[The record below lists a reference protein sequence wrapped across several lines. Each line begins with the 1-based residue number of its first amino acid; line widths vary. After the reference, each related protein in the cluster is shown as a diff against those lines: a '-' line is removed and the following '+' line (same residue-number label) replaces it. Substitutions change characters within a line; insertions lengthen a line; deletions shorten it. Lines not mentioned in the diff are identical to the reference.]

1 MISMKITVL
10 SIVASMLM
18 LSNLGVK
25 AQNSP
30 VKLPVDPETKLI
42 TYKEVVTVAGS
53 PAELFNRAIEWI
65 NKQYKNPA
73 DATKVRDQ
81 ASGII
86 EIAHR
91 IEISKKEQ
99 GATLVAGRVDYS
111 MKIELK
117 DGRFRYTIT
126 NFNMKDIS
134 RQPFE
139 RYMDKQ
145 DKSYIP
151 AWDDYVKQV
160 DDFTRKLIESLK
172 LGMQAPAPKK
182 PDTW

>member
-1 MISMKITVL
+1 MKISILV
-10 SIVASMLM
+10 IVASALL
-18 LSNLGVK
+18 LSGLHVK
-25 AQNSP
+25 AQNP
-30 VKLPVDPETKLI
+30 LVKMPVDPETKLI
-42 TYKEVVTVAGS
+42 TYKDVVTVAGT

-86 EIAHR
+86 EIVHR
-91 IEISKKEQ
+91 IEITRIEQ
-99 GATLVAGRVDYS
+99 GATLMAGRVDYS
-111 MKIELK
+111 MKLEMK
-117 DGRFRYTIT
+117 EGRFRYTIT

-134 RQPFE
+134 RQPLE
-139 RYMDKQ
+139 RYMDKK

-151 AWDDYVKQV
+151 AWDDYLKQV
-160 DDFTRKLIESLK
+160 DDFTRNMIESLK
-172 LGMQAPAPKK
+172 HSMQPPAEKK

>member
-1 MISMKITVL
+1 M
-10 SIVASMLM
+10 
-18 LSNLGVK
+18 
-25 AQNSP
+25 
-30 VKLPVDPETKLI
+30 KLPVLFIVTSVLILGGLNANAQNPSVKMPVDPDTKLI
-42 TYKEVVTVAGS
+42 TYKEVVTVAGT

-86 EIAHR
+86 EIVHR
-91 IEISKKEQ
+91 IEITKVEQ

-111 MKIELK
+111 MKLEMK

-126 NFNMKDIS
+126 SFTMKDIS
-134 RQPFE
+134 RQPLE
-139 RYMDKQ
+139 RYMDKN

-151 AWDDYVKQV
+151 AWDDYLKQV
-160 DDFTRKLIESLK
+160 DDFTRNMIESLK
-172 LGMQAPAPKK
+172 HGMQAPAEKK

>member
-1 MISMKITVL
+1 MKITVL
-10 SIVASMLM
+10 SIMAIVLM
-18 LSNLGVK
+18 LGNMNVN
-25 AQNSP
+25 AQNPS

-42 TYKEVVTVAGS
+42 TYKEVVTVAGT

-81 ASGII
+81 ASGVI
-86 EIAHR
+86 EIVHR
-91 IEISKKEQ
+91 IEISKIEK

-111 MKIELK
+111 MKLEMK

-126 NFNMKDIS
+126 NFNMRDMS
-134 RQPFE
+134 RQPLE

-151 AWDDYVKQV
+151 AWDDYIKQV
-160 DDFTRKLIESLK
+160 DDFTQKMIESLK
-172 LGMQAPAPKK
+172 HGMLAPAPKK

>member
-1 MISMKITVL
+1 MKITLL
-10 SIVASMLM
+10 SIIATMLIFVG
-18 LSNLGVK
+18 LNAEAQTPTVK
-25 AQNSP
+25 MP
-30 VKLPVDPETKLI
+30 IDPETKLI
-42 TYKEVVTVAGS
+42 TYKEVVTVPGT
-53 PAELFNRAIEWI
+53 PAELYNRAIEWI

-86 EIAHR
+86 EIVHR
-91 IEISKKEQ
+91 IELKKTEQ
-99 GATLVAGRVDYS
+99 GAELVAGRVDYS
-111 MKIELK
+111 MKLELK

-139 RYMDKQ
+139 RYLNKQ
-145 DKSYIP
+145 DKAYIP
-151 AWDDYVKQV
+151 AWDDYLKQV
-160 DDFTRKLIESLK
+160 DDFTRNLIESLK
-172 LGMQAPAPKK
+172 QGMQAPAEKK